1 MIYTASL
8 SKYADPLV
16 DILDAR
22 GLIDSRLFR
31 EHCTSI
37 QGVYVKD
44 MSLLGRPMTD
54 SLIIDNS
61 PTSYTFHQENAIPIL
76 SWYDDPKDR
85 CLFELIPL
93 LESLA
98 EVDDVRKYIPQFVTS
113 DHRVDFQRASHVL
126 ANAATVPNPLNDKKR
141 AAMSMHRVSEHREED
156 EDEEEVAAGNIN
168 GKKRSNQRL
177 SGMKVTNGGDE
188 DEVVSGSS
196 SPDKFGSRKISMSGK
211 KKHQPLLYNNAWVVD
226 EEGKEIPQ

>member
-1 MIYTASL
+1 MFVLVRPGSEFFLQRLSKCYELVIYTASL

-22 GLIDSRLFR
+22 GLIDARLFR

-98 EVDDVRKYIPQFVTS
+98 EVDDVRKYIP
-113 DHRVDFQRASHVL
+113 
-126 ANAATVPNPLNDKKR
+126 
-141 AAMSMHRVSEHREED
+141 
-156 EDEEEVAAGNIN
+156 
-168 GKKRSNQRL
+168 
-177 SGMKVTNGGDE
+177 
-188 DEVVSGSS
+188 
-196 SPDKFGSRKISMSGK
+196 
-211 KKHQPLLYNNAWVVD
+211 
-226 EEGKEIPQ
+226 